1 METNQ
6 KISDAEL
13 RIMRVLWSRSPLTA
27 NEVVKVLSSET
38 DWNHR
43 TIRTLLA
50 RLAKKQALG
59 VSKEDREFQYVP
71 LVAEAE
77 VLKSE
82 RTTFVRRVY
91 NGAVLPMLA
100 AFLEDEH
107 LSEGDVERLKRILDK
122 RKGADDGSTA

>member
-1 METNQ
+1 MELNP

-13 RIMRVLWSRSPLTA
+13 RIMRVLWACSPLTA
-27 NEVVKVLSSET
+27 NEVVKALSSET

-59 VSKEDREFQYVP
+59 VSKEGREFQYVP

-107 LSEGDVERLKRILDK
+107 LSEGDVERLKHILDK
-122 RKGADDGSTA
+122 RKGENDGSTA